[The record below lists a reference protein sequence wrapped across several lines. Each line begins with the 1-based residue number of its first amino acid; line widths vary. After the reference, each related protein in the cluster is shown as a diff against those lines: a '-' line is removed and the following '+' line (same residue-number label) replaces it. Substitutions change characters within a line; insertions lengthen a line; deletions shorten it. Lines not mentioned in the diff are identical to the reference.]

1 MSLRIDRLAITG
13 LLLASLL
20 GCDGA
25 PHRPLMSAR
34 TSEQSFGYVEQRLGP
49 NTFTVE
55 YQTPFTRTSL
65 DENRRRDS
73 AERLRVVA
81 TDLAQLRAAHLAKA
95 EGYRAFRITDQG
107 FDTNVEIYDNLALP
121 PRFILA
127 SPVGGARIEQTPPL
141 DVRSAWMQ
149 GNARLAIQLETQA
162 SAGSLDADEVIERL
176 GPTYAGVV
184 SGGG

>member
-1 MSLRIDRLAITG
+1 MIPRFRLALTA
-13 LLLASLL
+13 LLLAGLL
-20 GCDGA
+20 GCEAA

-34 TSEQSFGYVEQRLGP
+34 MGEQSFGYAEQRLGP
-49 NTFTVE
+49 TAFAVE
-55 YQTPFTRTSL
+55 YRTPFTRTSL
-65 DENRRRDS
+65 DEHRRGEE

-81 TDLAQLRAAHLAKA
+81 TDMAQLRAAHLAKA

-107 FDTNVEIYDNLALP
+107 FDTKVESYDDLSLP
-121 PRFILA
+121 PRYILA
-127 SPVGGARIEQTPPL
+127 SPMGGMRIEQTPPL

-149 GNARLAIQLETQA
+149 GNAKLTIQLETRPG
-162 SAGSLDADEVIERL
+162 AGSLDADEVIQRL

>member
-1 MSLRIDRLAITG
+1 MSLRIDRLAVTV
-13 LLLASLL
+13 LLLAGLL
-20 GCDGA
+20 GCEAA

-34 TSEQSFGYVEQRLGP
+34 TGEQAFGYAEQRLGQ
-49 NTFTVE
+49 NRFSVE

-65 DENRRRDS
+65 DETRRRDA

-95 EGYRAFRITDQG
+95 EGYRAFRITDQA
-107 FDTNVEIYDNLALP
+107 FDTNVEVYDNLSLP

-127 SPVGGARIEQTPPL
+127 APVGGTRIEQTPPL

-149 GNARLAIQLETQA
+149 GNARLTIQLETQPG
-162 SAGSLDADEVIERL
+162 AGSLDADEVIQRL
-176 GPTYAGVV
+176 GPTYAGVI